1 LKALRGIVRLQAI
14 VRGRFVRRQLAV
26 TVKCMNALL
35 RVQERARERRARSS
49 SDGRGSQDAL
59 AGRNSA
65 KEDAEVR
72 PAFIRVCN
80 VGLVTVVSC
89 QVVGSVTGSKAK
101 CQLLTVEF
109 VECRTGPMDGIIRI
123 SDSGIR

>member
-49 SDGRGSQDAL
+49 ADGRGSQDAL
-59 AGRNSA
+59 AGSNSA
-65 KEDAEVR
+65 KDAEVH

-80 VGLVTVVSC
+80 VGLVTVLRVDARLWA
-89 QVVGSVTGSKAK
+89 Q
-101 CQLLTVEF
+101 
-109 VECRTGPMDGIIRI
+109 
-123 SDSGIR
+123 